1 MEEKKREENIEEKKA
16 EQNLQQNIQEE
27 KTEDQ
32 DEKTEKMLREQAEDI
47 VVPDSLL
54 PEEIEKRLMEQEK
67 RKKKKLRRRIASLAA
82 AACLCL
88 AVGIPGYMLIT
99 EQDRERSRAGAEETS
114 SETTA
119 VSSSE
124 TASAASQDSLLA
136 TAEDYDEIYE
146 YVQAEKEYWD
156 DVSYGMEES
165 ASDSGSNAG
174 GSSASSVSAYDS
186 AAATGTKSASES
198 ASGEEYSDT
207 NVREEGVGEGD
218 IVKTDGKN
226 IYIVS
231 GERIHIVG
239 TGNAQMEQLAQIE
252 VEEGGEPS
260 EVYAQDGILV
270 VVYTKTE
277 YNDGENGYDGF
288 YRQYT
293 CADIYDVSSPENPEK
308 AGEVSQSGYFNTM
321 RIRDG
326 YVYILSSFYADSAAA
341 RDDQAAYIPE
351 VQGKLIAADS
361 IYMPQSRMGNSY
373 TVISSFALDD
383 PEERTDSK
391 AVFGNTGICYVST
404 ENIYITEAVYEESDS
419 SVNQTSV
426 RKVAYGDGK
435 LEGAGQTKVDGILK
449 DSFSIDEHEGNLR
462 LVTTV
467 TRLSAQPDR
476 DIELF
481 SSEQTEEQT
490 ESNTLY
496 VLDEN
501 LKVIGEI
508 RDLAEDESVYSA
520 RFMGDTGYFVTFRQ
534 IDPLFS
540 VDLSDPENP
549 KILGELKIPG
559 FSDYLHPYGD
569 GLLLGIGMDV
579 DESGTTTEGAKLSMF
594 DISDPSDVKEKHKY
608 VIEGMY
614 STDVYDY
621 RSVFADVEKNLFGF
635 SAYGDSQKYYIF
647 SYDKNDGFQ
656 PELERTLGTY
666 GNTRGLYIGELFY
679 LVSGNTV
686 EAYTLDGF
694 EKVDDIVL

>member
-16 EQNLQQNIQEE
+16 EQNLQQNIEEE
-27 KTEDQ
+27 KTEEQ
-32 DEKTEKMLREQAEDI
+32 EEKVEKMLREQAEGI
-47 VVPDSLL
+47 AVPDSLL
-54 PEEIEKRLMEQEK
+54 PEEIEKRLMEQK
-67 RKKKKLRRRIASLAA
+67 KLKKKKMRQRIFTAAA

-88 AVGIPGYMLIT
+88 AVGIPGYMMLT
-99 EQDRERSRAGAEETS
+99 EQGREQTGGGPEE
-114 SETTA
+114 A
-119 VSSSE
+119 VSESASGSSADTASE
-124 TASAASQDSLLA
+124 TARESLLA
-136 TAEDYDEIYE
+136 TAEDYDEIYK
-146 YVQAEKEYWD
+146 YVQAETEYWND
-156 DVSYGMEES
+156 SSYGVEES
-165 ASDSGSNAG
+165 ALDGAGSADS
-174 GSSASSVSAYDS
+174 SSAPSYD
-186 AAATGTKSASES
+186 AAA
-198 ASGEEYSDT
+198 ASGARNTSGAASGAEYSDT

-231 GERIHIVG
+231 GAQIHIVG
-239 TGNAQMEQLAQIE
+239 TDKAEMEHLAQIE
-252 VEEGGEPS
+252 VEEGGDLS
-260 EVYAQDGILV
+260 EVYAQDGALV

-277 YNDGENGYDGF
+277 YNDGETGYDGY

-293 CADIYDVSSPENPEK
+293 CADIYDVSSPEDPEK
-308 AGEVSQSGYFNTM
+308 IGAISQSGYFNTM

-361 IYMPQSRMGNSY
+361 IYMPQSRMGSSY

-383 PEERTDSK
+383 PEGRTDSK

-404 ENIYITEAVYEESDS
+404 ENIYITEVVYGESDS
-419 SVNQTSV
+419 SASQTSI

-435 LEGAGQTKVDGILK
+435 LEGVGQTKVEGILN
-449 DSFSIDEHEGNLR
+449 DSFSIDEYEGNLR
-462 LVTTV
+462 LVATITE
-467 TRLSAQPDR
+467 TK
-476 DIELF
+476 
-481 SSEQTEEQT
+481 EQNDGSTSIFGQEQT
-490 ESNTLY
+490 ESNSLY
-496 VLDEN
+496 VLDED
-501 LKVIGEI
+501 LEMIGEI
-508 RDLAEDESVYSA
+508 PDLAEDESVYSA

-534 IDPLFS
+534 VDPLFS

-594 DISDPSDVKEKHKY
+594 DISDPSDVKEMHKY
-608 VIEGMY
+608 VLEGMY

-621 RSVFADVEKNLFGF
+621 RSVFVDVEKNLFGF
-635 SAYGDSQKYYIF
+635 SAYGDSQSYYIF
-647 SYDKNDGFQ
+647 SYDEDDGFQ
-656 PELERTLGTY
+656 MEFERVLGTY
-666 GNTRGLYIGELFY
+666 GGTRGMYIGELFY